1 MIYEY
6 GNLTQ
11 CPMERN
17 VYFRSTDVEQNNWTR
32 LLWSVPD
39 EWFWLWSQGHEIK
52 LYDKSIKARGKIE
65 RIFVPVLKEILKYIL
80 LDIDEIERKDL
91 SHSIK
96 MAVLAL
102 ADESSLATKF
112 NFWRGKIKEI
122 KLTCNTIQVPREQTW
137 EEIGGLK

>member
-65 RIFVPVLKEILKYIL
+65 RIFIPVLKDLLAYFLFDQNYPVRKNLLCSWARAIQETDSNIQRKIL
-80 LDIDEIERKDL
+80 
-91 SHSIK
+91 
-96 MAVLAL
+96 
-102 ADESSLATKF
+102 
-112 NFWRGKIKEI
+112 FWRGKIKEI